1 MKISLG
7 LLLAAAVVSL
17 LVGSTVYGQA
27 VRSVRITPEKATLLV
42 GDSRTFRLVDQTGR
56 MQQDASWSVSDS
68 SALEIRSGAELTV
81 TAKAAGDF
89 TVSAQS
95 AGGSAEASLKVV
107 EGTSL
112 PNGTAK
118 WSGVSFEGCKSV
130 HVVPAVPSASG
141 VDVYD
146 QSVCPDGEYISAYT
160 SDGTLAWRHKIG
172 GSAAPP
178 PQELTRNQPTT
189 APLNPSHLN
198 YRAPSICDQASL
210 GTTQQELEHLL
221 KQRNLDPGSN
231 LDGQQVWVIE
241 ESSVRCKLWF
251 NEKSVLSKKQKILT
265 ND

>member
-1 MKISLG
+1 MKISIG
-7 LLLAAAVVSL
+7 LLLSAAVASL
-17 LVGSTVYGQA
+17 LVDASAYGQA
-27 VRSVRITPEKATLLV
+27 ARSVGISPEKATLLV
-42 GDSRTFRLVDQTGR
+42 GESRTFRLVDQNGR

-68 SALEIRSGAELTV
+68 SALETRSGAELTV
-81 TAKAAGDF
+81 TTKAVGDF
-89 TVSAQS
+89 AVSAQS

-146 QSVCPDGEYISAYT
+146 QSVCPDGEYVSAYT
-160 SDGTLAWRHKIG
+160 SDGTLAWRNKIG

-189 APLNPSHLN
+189 VPLNPSHVN
-198 YRAPSICDQASL
+198 YRAASICNQASL
-210 GTTQQELEHLL
+210 GTTRQELEHLL

-231 LDGQQVWVIE
+231 HDGQQVWVID
-241 ESSVRCKLWF
+241 ESSVRCKLSF
-251 NEKSVLSKKQKILT
+251 NEKSLLSKKQKILV